1 MCGRRVAVNTARPA
15 EADDSSVNRNPD
27 LPADE
32 SLADGPVCHV
42 TRPDP
47 KSGRPSWS
55 DVDNVSTPRRIPG
68 SRGAV
73 TEDVKVTRLLIT
85 RGLPAS
91 GKTTFARKL
100 QPRVVRVNR
109 DDLRLMLHGRR
120 LFTQTAEGQVSAVQR
135 ASVEALLRA
144 KADVIV
150 DDTNLR
156 TRTVREWAEMAA
168 RFDAT
173 FEVHDFTD
181 VPLDECLRRDADR
194 PEAERVGAGNIRR
207 MHDRYLA
214 GKNLPLPVPWV
225 ETGGPGAVYDPPAEL
240 PPAVLVDI
248 DGTVALMNGRD
259 PYDMERVGEDTPNDA
274 VIAAVRA
281 MHAAG
286 NAVIYCTG
294 RNEWCRAETEAWLD
308 LYVGVPYEG
317 LFMRADGDSRRDA
330 DVKREL
336 FDDEIRDR
344 WRIMGVFDDRRH
356 VVRMWRSLGLTV
368 FHVAEGDY

>member
-1 MCGRRVAVNTARPA
+1 
-15 EADDSSVNRNPD
+15 
-27 LPADE
+27 
-32 SLADGPVCHV
+32 V
-42 TRPDP
+42 T
-47 KSGRPSWS
+47 
-55 DVDNVSTPRRIPG
+55 
-68 SRGAV
+68 
-73 TEDVKVTRLLIT
+73 VTRLLIT

-135 ASVEALLRA
+135 VAVEALLRA
-144 KADVIV
+144 KSDVIV

-168 RFDAT
+168 RLDAT
-173 FEVHDFTD
+173 LEVHDFTD
-181 VPLDECLRRDADR
+181 VPLAECLRRDADR
-194 PEAERVGAGNIRR
+194 PESEQVGADTIRR
-207 MHDRYLA
+207 MHARYLA
-214 GKNLPLPVPWV
+214 GRNLPLPVPWV

-259 PYDMERVGEDTPNDA
+259 PYDMGRVGEDTPNEA

-286 NAVIYCTG
+286 HAVVYCTG
-294 RNEWCRAETEAWLD
+294 RNDWCRNETEAWLD

-344 WRIMGVFDDRRH
+344 WRIVGVFDDRRH